1 MFSLNLTIK
10 HCCCYLHDTKQLV
23 QYLQF
28 GSHSAIQGKQNCTKF
43 GQANKHMRQPE
54 GKHYLDLILK
64 ESPLSVITKK
74 FVDKNLQCTIM
85 EGSIND
91 MT

>member
-1 MFSLNLTIK
+1 MK
-10 HCCCYLHDTKQLV
+10 
-23 QYLQF
+23 
-28 GSHSAIQGKQNCTKF
+28 
-43 GQANKHMRQPE
+43 QPE

-64 ESPLSVITKK
+64 ESLLSVITKK